1 MNGSSPGESRPITA
15 PELNAFLTSEKAKL
29 SSELADFLR
38 SVEIALIRFPCFRD
52 EQHGIEHVFA
62 IARLGKD
69 LLIFD
74 DAEDEFGL
82 GEPGEDGVLRN
93 WVLCGDLIDALR
105 IVRSR

>member
-1 MNGSSPGESRPITA
+1 MHMNGSSPGESRPNTA

-29 SSELADFLR
+29 STEQAEKQHTDKNPK
-38 SVEIALIRFPCFRD
+38 IRFPCFRD
-52 EQHGIEHVFA
+52 EHHGIEHVFA

-93 WVLCGDLIDALR
+93 WVLCGD
-105 IVRSR
+105 